1 MPPKKDKAPGPSSVG
16 TRRIGRSISAS
27 TTDDKNNKS
36 TRSIKSIKSSKLKR
50 QEDEEP
56 NKIKVKSSVNS
67 ANLDNRD
74 NPDNPDDEE
83 VGELANDEID
93 EDFNE
98 DDEDEDFDEDFDEDG
113 DGDDEECAYDAL
125 QRDKTGLNLDNIDDD
140 DDYIDDDMDD
150 VDPNLKNYK
159 RIAPA
164 SERICT
170 NLITKYER
178 VRLISDRTA
187 QLALGAKPMI
197 RGIENIKHYDREKM
211 IAQLEFEARVIP
223 IIIERERPDG
233 VFEEWKI
240 SELKYKDNM
249 IVYGKEAF
257 SDPKTLSIDPIY
269 IEKRTK
275 ELQSGGNIKGFAKV
289 TQNPAFNININA
301 SDRYLQNKN
310 NLTPL
315 ESLLGLDDMFSDSKK
330 NNKTSSKK

>member
-1 MPPKKDKAPGPSSVG
+1 MPPKKDKTSNVGTSSVK
-16 TRRIGRSISAS
+16 TRKIGRSISS
-27 TTDDKNNKS
+27 INKKTEETDKNKS
-36 TRSIKSIKSSKLKR
+36 SKSIKSIKLKR
-50 QEDEEP
+50 QEEEP
-56 NKIKVKSSVNS
+56 EKAEVKIV
-67 ANLDNRD
+67 D
-74 NPDNPDDEE
+74 NPDEEE

-93 EDFNE
+93 EEFNE
-98 DDEDEDFDEDFDEDG
+98 DDEDDEDNYEDFEEEGDE
-113 DGDDEECAYDAL
+113 EECAYDAL

-140 DDYIDDDMDD
+140 DDDYIDDDMDD
-150 VDPNLKNYK
+150 MDPNLKKYK
-159 RIAPA
+159 RIVPE
-164 SERICT
+164 SERLCT
-170 NLITKYER
+170 NIITKYER

-233 VFEEWKI
+233 AFEEWKI

-257 SDPKTLSIDPIY
+257 ADPKTLSIDPTY

-275 ELQSGGNIKGFAKV
+275 ELQSGGNIRGFTKV
-289 TQNPAFNININA
+289 SQNPAFNININT

-315 ESLLGLDDMFSDSKK
+315 ESLLGIDDMFSGNMNK
-330 NNKTSSKK
+330 NKKTSSKK